1 MASCSYHS
9 AFDDSDSTDIENG
22 LIPEGNFRVN
32 EYGSFVAETQ
42 GESQGESVN
51 NVERAEPTRA
61 LATQRT
67 VVSLAI
73 SYLSRMSCLE
83 LVLV

>member
-1 MASCSYHS
+1 M
-9 AFDDSDSTDIENG
+9 G
-22 LIPEGNFRVN
+22 LLWPKLK
-32 EYGSFVAETQ
+32 
-42 GESQGESVN
+42 ESQGESVN

>member
-1 MASCSYHS
+1 M
-9 AFDDSDSTDIENG
+9 G
-22 LIPEGNFRVN
+22 L
-32 EYGSFVAETQ
+32 FVAENSRRKVK
-42 GESQGESVN
+42 EKSVKQCRN
-51 NVERAEPTRA
+51 ELKPTRA
-61 LATQRT
+61 LATQRM